1 MDETGGFFMTN
12 TKCSYTITFTPDAY
26 GGIASVPDLP
36 EIGGGGGG
44 GGGDGGDGIDPSEDC
59 SILSARILD
68 EALKFSVVNQIQNI
82 TTISETNE
90 TRQRE
95 YKWEIC
101 KAENG
106 TWSLT
111 SIEKGVHKKTQNT
124 DPNLRW
130 KWVSLEHQSIGLEGF
145 VFGADIEFSE
155 RSKLIELGEYVSL
168 IKLGVNV
175 KVSVICR
182 GFPISSEKNIN
193 SILIV
198 HANG

>member
-1 MDETGGFFMTN
+1 MNMITAIKLTKQILLISFIFFMSCQKLAVVSST
-12 TKCSYTITFTPDAY
+12 TEVVEDIQDE
-26 GGIASVPDLP
+26 V
-36 EIGGGGGG
+36 GGGEQ
-44 GGGDGGDGIDPSEDC
+44 DPVEAC
-59 SILSARILD
+59 SVLLY
-68 EALKFSVVNQIQNI
+68 EALNFSVVNRIQNI

-101 KAENG
+101 KANNG

-111 SIEKGVHKKTQNT
+111 SIEKGVHEKTQNT

-130 KWVSLEHQSIGLEGF
+130 KWVSLEHQSIGREGF

-155 RSKLIELGEYVSL
+155 RSKLIELGEYFSS
-168 IKLGVNV
+168 IKLGVNI
-175 KVSVICR
+175 KVTVICK
-182 GFPISSEKNIN
+182 GFPITHERNAN
-193 SILIV
+193 SVLIV